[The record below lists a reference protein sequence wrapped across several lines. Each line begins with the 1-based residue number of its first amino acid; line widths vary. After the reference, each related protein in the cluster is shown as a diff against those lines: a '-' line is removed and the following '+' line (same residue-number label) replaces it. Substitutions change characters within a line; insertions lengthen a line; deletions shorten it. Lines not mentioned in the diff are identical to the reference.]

1 MKRITFSFIILIIF
15 SGSIWAQTK
24 ITAEKFEDK
33 IDLDGVVGVQKNL
46 DTAKERPVRV
56 VTA

>member
-1 MKRITFSFIILIIF
+1 MCGFRPLRRVR
-15 SGSIWAQTK
+15 A
-24 ITAEKFEDK
+24 KFEDK